1 LLKGDQPLLQ
11 PFVSITCHSCGYIA
25 LIGNNQM
32 MKQMAAAIVVL
43 TLAGLGT
50 ARADDDCHVPMERWQ
65 PREAVQTMAA
75 GRGWTVTRIKIDDG
89 CYEIRGT
96 DEGGRPFKAKIDP
109 ATLEIV
115 KLRYKDRDDDRH
127 GARRQRTQ
135 NIGPEAA
142 DGASANGLLGTNTRP
157 KAVVK

>member
-1 LLKGDQPLLQ
+1 
-11 PFVSITCHSCGYIA
+11 
-25 LIGNNQM
+25 M

-43 TLAGLGT
+43 AFAGFGT
-50 ARADDDCHVPMERWQ
+50 ARADDDCHVPMEQWQ

-96 DEGGRPFKAKIDP
+96 DKGGRSFKAKIDP

-115 KLRYKDRDDDRH
+115 KLRYRDRDDDRH
-127 GARRQRTQ
+127 GARRQRTRSTKLDVA
-135 NIGPEAA
+135 GETTT
-142 DGASANGLLGTNTRP
+142 NGLFGTNSRLE
-157 KAVVK
+157 VVLK

>member
-1 LLKGDQPLLQ
+1 LLKGYQSLLQ
-11 PFVSITCHSCGYIA
+11 RFVRIACHGCDYIA

-32 MKQMAAAIVVL
+32 MKQMAAAILVL
-43 TLAGLGT
+43 TFAGLGT
-50 ARADDDCHVPMERWQ
+50 ARADDDCHVPMEQWQ

-115 KLRYKDRDDDRH
+115 KLRYKDRDDDHH
-127 GARRQRTQ
+127 GAERQRTQ
-135 NIGPEAA
+135 NIGREAA

>member
-1 LLKGDQPLLQ
+1 
-11 PFVSITCHSCGYIA
+11 
-25 LIGNNQM
+25 M
-32 MKQMAAAIVVL
+32 MKQMAAAILVL
-43 TLAGLGT
+43 TFAGLGT
-50 ARADDDCHVPMERWQ
+50 ARADDDCHVPMEQWQ

-115 KLRYKDRDDDRH
+115 KLRYGDRDDDRH

-135 NIGPEAA
+135 DTGA
-142 DGASANGLLGTNTRP
+142 DTAGETPTNGLFGANTLP
-157 KAVVK
+157 KAAVK